1 VTAFQTVSSDK
12 DITDDEWDELEQIQ
26 DYLGVTDTEI
36 GKTKKELLR
45 LRVLSEIRKGNLPVV
60 DVSLIL
66 KPNEVA
72 YWSEPVS
79 LLMPATTKSQQKH
92 GVTVHLSKGHS
103 FHLGITDAHDEKGFK
118 EEDKGDLVITNKRI
132 IFKGSKESTAFTIG
146 QLLDIE
152 CYISAVRIHANRHHP
167 MLFRYKDPANHDI
180 VGSVLFQTIDALL
193 ENA

>member
-1 VTAFQTVSSDK
+1 MLPFLDSITALTKKGMGITAQEFREAVLEAVKDGKLTKQEIDALETKREELGLSLDVLDAIRVQAYVTAFQTVSSDK

-72 YWSEPVS
+72 YWSEPVEKSAKTRCDSSFIQRTQLS
-79 LLMPATTKSQQKH
+79 LGNYRRT
-92 GVTVHLSKGHS
+92 
-103 FHLGITDAHDEKGFK
+103 
-118 EEDKGDLVITNKRI
+118 
-132 IFKGSKESTAFTIG
+132 
-146 QLLDIE
+146 
-152 CYISAVRIHANRHHP
+152 
-167 MLFRYKDPANHDI
+167 
-180 VGSVLFQTIDALL
+180 
-193 ENA
+193 